1 MKESLGERISAAR
14 RFNRDFARRIG
25 LFQESLLESPYSL
38 TEARILFEIGTNTDF
53 TASHLCRELGLDGGH
68 LSRILAKF
76 EKGGLLEKTRSETD
90 ARQRFLRLT
99 QKGKEA
105 FDLINIR
112 ADNDIAR
119 LLDPLSEEEQKRLLK
134 AMEVIE
140 NLILKDKEK
149 FSALSRQSYILR
161 QHEPGD
167 MGWIIYRHGV
177 IYAQEYGWN
186 EEFEALVAQICA
198 DFLNNYNPKKERC
211 WIAEMDGEII
221 GSVFLSQSDEVDTA
235 RLRVLLV
242 EPRARGLGVGKRL
255 VEECVKFS
263 RRAGYRKV
271 TLRTYSALGA
281 AARIYEKN
289 GFQIVS
295 EEKRNDFG
303 QEGLTGQTWELEL

>member
-1 MKESLGERISAAR
+1 MKESLKERISAAR
-14 RFNRDFARRIG
+14 RFNRGFARRIG
-25 LFQESLLESPYSL
+25 LFQEGLLESSFSL

-53 TASHLCRELGLDGGH
+53 TASHLCREMGLDGGH

-76 EKGGLLEKTRSETD
+76 EKSGLLKKTPSETD

-105 FDLINIR
+105 FDLINSR
-112 ADNDIAR
+112 ADADIAR
-119 LLDPLSEEEQKRLLK
+119 LLDPLSEEEQKRVLK

-140 NLILKDKEK
+140 NLLLKDEK
-149 FSALSRQSYILR
+149 NSSSSRQSYILR

-198 DFLNNYNPKKERC
+198 DFLNNYNPKRERC

-221 GSVFLSQSDEVDTA
+221 GSVFLSQGDEADTA

-242 EPRARGLGVGKRL
+242 EPRARGMGVGKRL
-255 VEECVKFS
+255 VEECIKFA
-263 RRAGYRKV
+263 RRAGYRRI
-271 TLRTYSALGA
+271 TLWTYSALSA
-281 AARIYEKN
+281 AGRIYEKT

-303 QEGLTGQTWELEL
+303 QEGLTGQVWELEL